1 MKSFR
6 ERYPGLNEEQLR
18 IKYKIWERERLR
30 EQQLYESLKK
40 KLPFKIKE
48 GDDDTGD
55 YFGDFG
61 SSIIGVASDAPL
73 SGAQITFIYEN
84 GYSST
89 TLTDTE
95 GKFQV
100 PSNFSEGDIL
110 VKGGID
116 TVTGLAYLGEL
127 KVDAEFFFKYKVITP
142 LTHLA
147 NHIWLNTPTRIPE
160 EAMNIVV
167 NYISEFLEISLPEV
181 DCDTLFNDDHV
192 KLTME
197 GVSGAKEIQ
206 AINTLIEVY
215 SDLISSTQAMLQH
228 QIQDFKV
235 KVLNEIA
242 DAFLILINAQT
253 TKKYTDHL
261 FDFHEVTVSRN
272 HKDCCLALLKEAS
285 SIIKDSIAQENIQAT
300 TTMQALNLLV
310 KDEWTT
316 KAFEMTNDNQIN
328 ENNIWEQIH
337 HRTPDLVVS
346 SITLPQV

>member
-1 MKSFR
+1 
-6 ERYPGLNEEQLR
+6 
-18 IKYKIWERERLR
+18 
-30 EQQLYESLKK
+30 
-40 KLPFKIKE
+40 
-48 GDDDTGD
+48 
-55 YFGDFG
+55 
-61 SSIIGVASDAPL
+61 
-73 SGAQITFIYEN
+73 
-84 GYSST
+84 
-89 TLTDTE
+89 
-95 GKFQV
+95 
-100 PSNFSEGDIL
+100 
-110 VKGGID
+110 
-116 TVTGLAYLGEL
+116 
-127 KVDAEFFFKYKVITP
+127 
-142 LTHLA
+142 
-147 NHIWLNTPTRIPE
+147 
-160 EAMNIVV
+160 
-167 NYISEFLEISLPEV
+167 
-181 DCDTLFNDDHV
+181 
-192 KLTME
+192 ME